1 MKVIGISAHA
11 ARSGKDTFAKCLQ
24 IVLTEK
30 GKKVAIRS
38 LATPLKE
45 KINPF
50 FLEEFGIDIFTCSN
64 QDKEFVRPLLVAYGK
79 ARRLQTNGKFWTG
92 LMDIEINKLRKE
104 EYDYVIVPD
113 IRYCEYDGD
122 EGEWVKKDGG
132 ILFYISLVLGDGERL
147 PPPNEDEE
155 RNSPLLEGMANFKIS
170 WPEMSFDECL
180 KFVRKKFDF
189 YREEL

>member
-1 MKVIGISAHA
+1 MKIIGISAHA

-45 KINPF
+45 KINS
-50 FLEEFGIDIFTCSN
+50 FLSEEFGIDVFTCN
-64 QDKEFVRPLLVAYGK
+64 NEEKEVIRPLLVAYGK

-92 LMDIEINKLRKE
+92 LMDIEINKLKKE

-132 ILFYISLVLGDGERL
+132 ILFYISLILGDGERL

-155 RNSPLLEGMANFKIS
+155 RNSPLLEKIANYKVR
-170 WPEMSFDECL
+170 WTEMSFEECL
-180 KFVRKKFDF
+180 MFVRKKFDF
-189 YREEL
+189 YCEEL